1 MINTIIFPSSY
12 LGINKVDEDLQAEY
26 EAVMST
32 GLFQVILFGYDKWF
46 NQGKLQ
52 LSEIIEKPI
61 GAVYRGWMMK
71 PEQYKDFYEQ
81 LKENNIELFTSPE
94 EYTMMHI
101 FPNIYELVKDDTV
114 KMRVYPLHKELPC
127 AELCKEFGRF
137 LIKDYVKSVK
147 GTDFPRFYDNTITQT
162 ELNEWM
168 ETFYKYRGSLLTGGI
183 CVKEFVDLRKYGNK
197 TNEFRVFY
205 INNEVAT
212 ESRNSGQMN
221 MTKNPPKELLEK
233 YKNLPSCYYTVD
245 YAEREDGSWVIIE
258 AGDGSVSGLSDN
270 QDYEA
275 YFRTLYYALN

>member
-1 MINTIIFPSSY
+1 MR
-12 LGINKVDEDLQAEY
+12 LLCR
-26 EAVMST
+26 
-32 GLFQVILFGYDKWF
+32 
-46 NQGKLQ
+46 GKG
-52 LSEIIEKPI
+52 E
-61 GAVYRGWMMK
+61 
-71 PEQYKDFYEQ
+71 
-81 LKENNIELFTSPE
+81 
-94 EYTMMHI
+94 
-101 FPNIYELVKDDTV
+101 
-114 KMRVYPLHKELPC
+114 PC

-205 INNEVAT
+205 INNAVAT